1 MLHITFQHR
10 RRKIQK
16 EEMTKPQPIIQLY
29 HQLSATKANID
40 KMLPRFQDMIMMLEY
55 VKYTL

>member
-1 MLHITFQHR
+1 VNANLLCHIG

-29 HQLSATKANID
+29 QQLAATKTNID
-40 KMLPRFQDMIMMLEY
+40 RMLPRFQDMVMMLEY
-55 VKYTL
+55 V